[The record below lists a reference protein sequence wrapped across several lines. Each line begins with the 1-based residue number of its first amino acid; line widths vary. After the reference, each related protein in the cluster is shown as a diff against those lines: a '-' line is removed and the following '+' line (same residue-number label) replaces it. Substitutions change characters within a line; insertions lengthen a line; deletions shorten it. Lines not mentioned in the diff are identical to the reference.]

1 MKLLMNY
8 RENMTEKLNLFAKS
22 FIEAQKEMGNAT
34 KDSKNPFFKSKYAD
48 LNSVREACLPA
59 LNAHGIAVL
68 QPIVQ
73 VDGKNFVKTLLLH
86 ESGESMEGLTEI
98 LFAKQNDPQ
107 AQGSGIT
114 YARRYGLQSLVNI
127 AAEDDDGNKAASP
140 YDNPTV
146 LEGMGVKRNASG
158 LKVNTALTDGSAM
171 QETQEEE
178 NKKQFARIKDLI
190 ENVGSSA
197 ELQGIWF
204 DNAKQINSLKKYA
217 TALYDLLV
225 EAKDTMKAQ
234 FIGE

>member
-1 MKLLMNY
+1 
-8 RENMTEKLNLFAKS
+8 MTEKLNLFAKS